1 VIRYSGTV
9 VYTDGRREPFETGIR
24 GARAWEA
31 YASRHGLPLNPAREA
46 LDRFPVH
53 TWTLVI
59 AHAALNV
66 EAGVDTWADEVEG
79 VEDWNANEVPP
90 TREARSAEA

>member
-1 VIRYSGTV
+1 MIRYAGTV
-9 VYTDGRREPFETGIR
+9 VYVDGRREPFETGIR

-31 YASRHGLPLNPAREA
+31 YATRHELPLNPQRES
-46 LDRFPVH
+46 LDRFPVY

-66 EAGVDTWADEVEG
+66 EAGVETWADTVEG
-79 VEDWNANEVPP
+79 VEDWSAEEVPP
-90 TREARSAEA
+90 TRAARSAG

>member
-1 VIRYSGTV
+1 MIRYAGTV
-9 VYTDGRREPFETGIR
+9 VYVDGRREAFSTGIR

-31 YASRHGLPLNPAREA
+31 YATRHGLPLNPQRES

-53 TWTLVI
+53 TWMAVI

-66 EAGVDTWADEVEG
+66 EAGVDTWADEVED
-79 VEDWNANEVPP
+79 VEDWSAAEVPP